1 MTPRNAPEKQ
11 WYESKAV
18 IGGIVAIGSGVAA
31 AFGLVV
37 SPDDQEQ
44 IVAIVAAIGS
54 AVGGGLAVYGRIKA
68 SKPISGS
75 GQ

>member
-11 WYESKAV
+11 WYESKTV
-18 IGGIVAIGSGVAA
+18 IGGIVAVVSGVAA
-31 AFGLVV
+31 AFGIAI
-37 SPDDQEQ
+37 SPEDQEQ
-44 IVAIVAAIGS
+44 IVAAVAAIGS
-54 AVGGGLAVYGRIKA
+54 AVGGALAIYGRIKA